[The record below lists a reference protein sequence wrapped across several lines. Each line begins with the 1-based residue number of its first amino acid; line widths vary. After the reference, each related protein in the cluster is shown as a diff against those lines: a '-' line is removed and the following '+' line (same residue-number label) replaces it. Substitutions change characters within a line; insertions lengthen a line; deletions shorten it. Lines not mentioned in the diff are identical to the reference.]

1 MKVLGI
7 NGSPREGGNT
17 EILMRTVFGELEAAG
32 VETELVRI
40 GGRPFRGCV
49 ACRRCFENRDRRCVL
64 EGDPLNELVAKMAE
78 ADGILLGSP
87 VYYTDVT
94 SEMKGFLDR
103 AGLVSGANGG
113 LFRHKAGAAVLAVRR
128 GGATHAFDTLNHWL
142 HMMQTY
148 LVGASYWNMGYGMK
162 PGDVAEDQE
171 GMENMRVLGRNM
183 AWLLERIVPR
193 G

>member
-113 LFRHKAGAAVLAVRR
+113 LFRRKAGAAVLAVRR

>member
-17 EILMRTVFGELEAAG
+17 ELLMRTVFGELEAAG

-64 EGDPLNELVAKMAE
+64 EGDPLNELVAKMAD

>member
-64 EGDPLNELVAKMAE
+64 EGDPLNELVAKMAD

-113 LFRHKAGAAVLAVRR
+113 LFRRKAGAAVLAVRR

>member
-113 LFRHKAGAAVLAVRR
+113 LFRRKAGAAVLAVRR

-148 LVGASYWNMGYGMK
+148 LVGASYWNMGYGMN

>member
-17 EILMRTVFGELEAAG
+17 ELLMRTVFGELEAAG

-64 EGDPLNELVAKMAE
+64 EGDPLNELVAKMAD

-113 LFRHKAGAAVLAVRR
+113 LFRRKAGAAVLAVRR

-148 LVGASYWNMGYGMK
+148 LVGASYWNMGYGMN

>member
-17 EILMRTVFGELEAAG
+17 EILIRTVFGELETAG

-40 GGRPFRGCV
+40 GGKPLRGCV
-49 ACRRCFENRDRRCVL
+49 GCRRCFENRDRRCVL
-64 EGDPLNELVAKMAE
+64 PDDGVNGLVEKLAE
-78 ADGILLGSP
+78 ADGVVLGSP

-94 SEMKGFLDR
+94 AEMKAFLDR

-113 LFRHKAGAAVLAVRR
+113 LLRRKAGAAVLAVRR

-148 LVGASYWNMGYGMK
+148 QVGASYWNMGYGMK

>member
-17 EILMRTVFGELEAAG
+17 ELLMRTVFGELEAAG

-113 LFRHKAGAAVLAVRR
+113 LFRRKAGAAVLAVRR

-148 LVGASYWNMGYGMK
+148 LVGASYWNMGYGMN

-193 G
+193 P

>member
-183 AWLLERIVPR
+183 AWLLERIGGR
-193 G
+193 S

>member
-17 EILMRTVFGELEAAG
+17 ELLMRTVFGELEAAG

-64 EGDPLNELVAKMAE
+64 EGDPLNELVAKMAD

-113 LFRHKAGAAVLAVRR
+113 LFRRKAGAAVLAVRR

-148 LVGASYWNMGYGMK
+148 LVGASYWNMGYGMN

-183 AWLLERIVPR
+183 AWLLERIGGR
-193 G
+193 S

>member
-17 EILMRTVFGELEAAG
+17 ELLMRTVFGELEAAG

-113 LFRHKAGAAVLAVRR
+113 LFRRKAGAAVLAVRR

-148 LVGASYWNMGYGMK
+148 LVGASYWNMGYGMN

>member
-17 EILMRTVFGELEAAG
+17 ELLMRTVFGELEAAG

>member
-193 G
+193 S

>member
-17 EILMRTVFGELEAAG
+17 ELLMRTVFGELEAAG

-64 EGDPLNELVAKMAE
+64 EGDPLNELVAKMAD

-113 LFRHKAGAAVLAVRR
+113 LFRRKAGAAVLAVRR

>member
-40 GGRPFRGCV
+40 GGRPFRGCM

-64 EGDPLNELVAKMAE
+64 EGDPLNELVAKMAD

-193 G
+193 S

>member
-64 EGDPLNELVAKMAE
+64 EGDPLNELVAKMAD

-183 AWLLERIVPR
+183 AWLLERIGGR
-193 G
+193 S

>member
-128 GGATHAFDTLNHWL
+128 GGATHAFYTLNHWL

>member
-17 EILMRTVFGELEAAG
+17 EILIRTVFGELETAG

-40 GGRPFRGCV
+40 GGKPLRGCV
-49 ACRRCFENRDRRCVL
+49 GCRRCFENRDRCCVL
-64 EGDPLNELVAKMAE
+64 PDDGVNGLVEKLAE
-78 ADGILLGSP
+78 ADGVVLGSP

-94 SEMKGFLDR
+94 AEMKAFLDR
-103 AGLVSGANGG
+103 AGLVCGANGG
-113 LFRHKAGAAVLAVRR
+113 LLRRKAGAAVLAVRR

>member
-113 LFRHKAGAAVLAVRR
+113 LFRRKAGAAVLAVRR

-142 HMMQTY
+142 HMMQTD
-148 LVGASYWNMGYGMK
+148 LVGACYWNMGYGMK

-183 AWLLERIVPR
+183 AWLLDRIGGR
-193 G
+193 S

>member
-113 LFRHKAGAAVLAVRR
+113 LFRRKAGAAVLAVRR

-183 AWLLERIVPR
+183 AWLLDRIGGR
-193 G
+193 S

>member
-49 ACRRCFENRDRRCVL
+49 ACSRCFENRDRRCVL

-113 LFRHKAGAAVLAVRR
+113 LFRRKAGAAVLAVRR

>member
-1 MKVLGI
+1 M
-7 NGSPREGGNT
+7 
-17 EILMRTVFGELEAAG
+17 
-32 VETELVRI
+32 
-40 GGRPFRGCV
+40 
-49 ACRRCFENRDRRCVL
+49 
-64 EGDPLNELVAKMAE
+64 
-78 ADGILLGSP
+78 
-87 VYYTDVT
+87 
-94 SEMKGFLDR
+94 
-103 AGLVSGANGG
+103 
-113 LFRHKAGAAVLAVRR
+113 RR

>member
-64 EGDPLNELVAKMAE
+64 EGDPLNELVAKMAD

-113 LFRHKAGAAVLAVRR
+113 LFRRKAGAAVLAVRR

-148 LVGASYWNMGYGMK
+148 LVGASYWNMGYGMN

>member
-17 EILMRTVFGELEAAG
+17 EILIRTVFGELETAG

-40 GGRPFRGCV
+40 GGKPLRGCV
-49 ACRRCFENRDRRCVL
+49 GCRRCFENRDRRCVL
-64 EGDPLNELVAKMAE
+64 PDDGVNGLVEKLAE
-78 ADGILLGSP
+78 ADGVVLGSP

-94 SEMKGFLDR
+94 AEMKAFLDR

-113 LFRHKAGAAVLAVRR
+113 LLRRKAGAAVLAVRR

>member
-17 EILMRTVFGELEAAG
+17 EILIRTVFGELETAG

-40 GGRPFRGCV
+40 GGKPLRGCV
-49 ACRRCFENRDRRCVL
+49 GCRRCFENRDRRCVL
-64 EGDPLNELVAKMAE
+64 PDDGVNGLVEKLAE
-78 ADGILLGSP
+78 ADGVVLGSP

-94 SEMKGFLDR
+94 AEMKAFLDR

-113 LFRHKAGAAVLAVRR
+113 LLRRKAGAAVLAVRR

-193 G
+193 S